1 MERPQSRTP
10 VAECYQHSPSN
21 HDVWQHDD
29 GLSLVEGRLHKPPRA
44 ACVQRHEQVGRLEQ
58 AGVGYHHGPDPARPR
73 RALGHRQRTL
83 RSWCR
88 RRPCGHPSRGMGA
101 RPSARRPA
109 RTRTTPGSGCRTR
122 RRRRSRGGP
131 GQRRVS
137 AGTAGPPADATT
149 RWPWAQSRG

>member
-44 ACVQRHEQVGRLEQ
+44 ACVQRHEQVGRACEPSTDALERRPVVVGRLEQ
-58 AGVGYHHGPDPARPR
+58 AGVGYHHGADPARPR

-88 RRPCGHPSRGMGA
+88 RRPCGHPSRGMEA
-101 RPSARRPA
+101 RH
-109 RTRTTPGSGCRTR
+109 
-122 RRRRSRGGP
+122 
-131 GQRRVS
+131 V
-137 AGTAGPPADATT
+137 TT
-149 RWPWAQSRG
+149 RGLGFAKP